1 MASGISCMADYSE
14 KNLKKN
20 SVLLAV
26 YKAVSMVLS
35 MLYVPVILGYLGTG
49 LYGIWATILNVISW
63 VNYFDIGIGN
73 GLRNKLSA
81 ALA

>member
-1 MASGISCMADYSE
+1 MSSGISCMADYSE

-35 MLYVPVILGYLGTG
+35 MLYVPVILG
-49 LYGIWATILNVISW
+49 
-63 VNYFDIGIGN
+63 
-73 GLRNKLSA
+73 
-81 ALA
+81 